1 MAYTAS
7 GDPGRLT
14 MEELFRLLATRKY
27 HGSIVVHF
35 NNGRPLVAEYGRPNQ
50 IEIAPRLN
58 GAAASPAAA
67 AAAHAVRPAEIEME
81 LEVVRGPALPDLIR

>member
-1 MAYTAS
+1 
-7 GDPGRLT
+7 
-14 MEELFRLLATRKY
+14 MEELFRMLATRKY

-58 GAAASPAAA
+58 GAAASPATAA
-67 AAAHAVRPAEIEME
+67 ANHAVKPVEIEIE
-81 LEVVRGPALPDLIR
+81 APTVRGPLTA